1 MKLRGE
7 VLAVHCSAER
17 RFGKAPVAE
26 VELVAGLGVAG
37 DVHSGARVQHAS
49 RVRAD
54 PNQPNLRQVHLLS
67 QELLEALASEG
78 FPGIAP
84 GALGENLTTRGLELR
99 ALPVGSVLRLG
110 EGALVGLTGLRN
122 PCAQLDA
129 FRPGL
134 LRALTPRD
142 AAGEVVRRAGVM
154 GVVLAG
160 GRVRPGDAIEVSLPP
175 EPHQALRR
183 V

>member
-1 MKLRGE
+1 M
-7 VLAVHCSAER
+7 ASVHRSAER
-17 RFGKAPVAE
+17 RFGKEPVPE
-26 VELVAGLGVAG
+26 IQLVAGLGVAG
-37 DVHSGARVQHAS
+37 DVHSDARVQHRS

-54 PNQPNLRQVHLLS
+54 PSQPNLRQVHLLS
-67 QELLEALASEG
+67 QELLAALADEG
-78 FPGIAP
+78 FPGVAP

-99 ALPVGSVLRLG
+99 SLPTGSVLRLG
-110 EGALVGLTGLRN
+110 ATALIALTGLRN

-142 AAGEVVRRAGVM
+142 ALGELVRRAGVM
-154 GVVLAG
+154 GVVVAG
-160 GRVRPGDAIEVSLPP
+160 GRDRPGDVIEVSLPP
-175 EPHQALRR
+175 GPPLPLQR